1 MRCDKCRFRGS
12 DSTDNRSYAN
22 GCDYLSMTGHSR
34 VKGVYQM
41 LGVKRLTKEAR
52 ELLRPENCPFF
63 EKGKRVRIQS
73 LDMLSRRPPDEG
85 QVPVSAPKVAATA
98 KRKKKRRKID
108 TEFALR
114 LYRSGMLDREI
125 ARELGVSANAV
136 NCWRKDEGLP
146 SNAPP
151 RRTPDGEAIRAL
163 HAQGLNDRE
172 IGRALD
178 MRAVAVCKWR
188 HKHGLPSNFDPHRQR
203 KEAAPCS

>member
-12 DSTDNRSYAN
+12 DSTDNRSYTN
-22 GCDYLSMTGHSR
+22 GCDYMSMTGRSR

-41 LGVKRLTKEAR
+41 LGVKRLTKEAQ
-52 ELLRPENCPFF
+52 ELLRPKNCPFF
-63 EKGKRVRIQS
+63 ESGKRRRIQS
-73 LDMLSRRPPDEG
+73 LDMLSRQRPKER
-85 QVPVSAPKVAATA
+85 QAPASEPKGWEKP
-98 KRKKKRRKID
+98 KRKKNRRKID

-125 ARELGVSANAV
+125 ARELGVSATAIN
-136 NCWRKDEGLP
+136 NWRKDEGLP

-172 IGRALD
+172 IARQLD

-188 HKHGLPSNFDPHRQR
+188 HKHGLPSNFDPHKQR
-203 KEAAPCS
+203 KEASPCS

>member
-1 MRCDKCRFRGS
+1 MRCDICRFRGS
-12 DSTDNRSYAN
+12 DSTDNRSYTN

-34 VKGVYQM
+34 VKSVYQI

-52 ELLRPENCPFF
+52 ELLLPENCPFF
-63 EKGKRVRIQS
+63 EKGKRVRIQT
-73 LDMLSRRPPDEG
+73 LDMLSRRQPDEG
-85 QVPVSAPKVAATA
+85 QAPAPKCPEKHK
-98 KRKKKRRKID
+98 KRRRKID

-136 NCWRKDEGLP
+136 NCWRKGEGLP

-172 IGRALD
+172 IGRQLD

-188 HKHGLPSNFDPHRQR
+188 HKHGLPSNFDPHKQR
-203 KEAAPCS
+203 KEASPCS